1 MGMKSSGLESLLRP
15 RVAAGLEVSLKPL
28 TLMFVG
34 IVLKRRSELPDMLW
48 EHAVSNLIVISG
60 GEVQAL
66 KQTGSVNAE
75 EMGHKVEVEDSEVE
89 VED

>member
-1 MGMKSSGLESLLRP
+1 
-15 RVAAGLEVSLKPL
+15 
-28 TLMFVG
+28 
-34 IVLKRRSELPDMLW
+34 MLW

-75 EMGHKVEVEDSEVE
+75 EMGHKVEVEDSEVK